1 MSQEDTVPR
10 GPIEAMERGN
20 DINEEKNGVLT
31 VQGLTRR
38 GQSRLFNW
46 FLGPGPARYQ
56 LPPAI
61 GVPNHDPRKWKAPA
75 YSLTGGAKPYK
86 GTGVP
91 GKVYFVVNYFDHNL

>member
-1 MSQEDTVPR
+1 MSQ
-10 GPIEAMERGN
+10 N
-20 DINEEKNGVLT
+20 N
-31 VQGLTRR
+31 Q
-38 GQSRLFNW
+38 

-75 YSLTGGAKPYK
+75 YSLTGGAKPFK

-91 GKVYFVVNYFDHNL
+91 GKVYFIVLNSVNTPAEIQCGHSTCISATPCSVLTQTTLR

>member
-1 MSQEDTVPR
+1 MSENNQ
-10 GPIEAMERGN
+10 
-20 DINEEKNGVLT
+20 
-31 VQGLTRR
+31 
-38 GQSRLFNW
+38 

-75 YSLTGGAKPYK
+75 YSLTGGAKPFK

-91 GKVYFVVNYFDHNL
+91 GKVYFINSIKGKTEFQ